1 MKNNGLELFNAMKAE
16 AKQLGIN
23 IQGMKKPE
31 IEQAIRD
38 AQARFEEEN
47 EGVEDVGE
55 VEIASVVKAEV
66 KRPGRPVNESSTRQ
80 VRLNELAKLREEAL
94 LKRGRPANPESA
106 RYKRMMDRQAKLE
119 AGVEL
124 KRGRPKLVKA

>member
-1 MKNNGLELFNAMKAE
+1 MKNSLELFNAMKAE

-80 VRLNELAKLREEAL
+80 VRLNELAKLREEGL

-124 KRGRPKLVKA
+124 KRGRPKMVKA